1 MAGMKP
7 FFLTGANAKIK
18 VNGKTLAYCTNL
30 SYSVKVNHATPQ
42 VLGMYEPSSVEPLSY
57 LVTGSFSVVRYIAD
71 AADISTGTRPVG
83 TQNSGNGIGNWGVNN
98 VSAANLADGRT
109 YENLNP
115 KKLHQATTF
124 DIEVF
129 QKVGTSIDRKTAP
142 PGPEP
147 DKIFEK
153 PTPTFDTAPEV
164 IKVQTPAAVTQ
175 IAVAKI
181 RDVRITQADFSLSKK
196 AVATQTFNF
205 TALYADEDSFIAD
218 FSGLGQQFA

>member
-1 MAGMKP
+1 MAGVRP
-7 FFLTGANAKIK
+7 FFLTGANAKIR

-30 SYSVKVNHATPQ
+30 SYSVKINHATPQ
-42 VLGMYEPSSVEPLSY
+42 VLGMYEASSVEPLSY
-57 LVTGSFSVVRYIAD
+57 MVTGQFSIIRYVAD
-71 AADISTGTRPVG
+71 VANEVSGKHPDGTK
-83 TQNSGNGIGNWGVNN
+83 NHGNGIGNWGVDN
-98 VSAANLADGRT
+98 VSFSNLADGRA

-124 DIEVF
+124 DIEVV
-129 QKVGTSIDRKTAP
+129 QKTEGKNVTAS
-142 PGPEP
+142 
-147 DKIFEK
+147 
-153 PTPTFDTAPEV
+153 
-164 IKVQTPAAVTQ
+164 
-175 IAVAKI
+175 KI